1 MVMRSKKACIGSS
14 HVAPVESECLERR
27 PIRYVPPLLES
38 GVEGEDAVI
47 AAVEATRE
55 HVGLRQAV
63 VQGYGGEHCCW
74 HRVPGV
80 DDIPVDGMD
89 QRAGGRDPAS
99 DDAVVALMADDDIG
113 LAEGS
118 VANDADEDDSRAV
131 HRDPADAKVES
142 SIGLIAG
149 LVVGQVVTL

>member
-1 MVMRSKKACIGSS
+1 M
-14 HVAPVESECLERR
+14 
-27 PIRYVPPLLES
+27 
-38 GVEGEDAVI
+38 
-47 AAVEATRE
+47 
-55 HVGLRQAV
+55 
-63 VQGYGGEHCCW
+63 
-74 HRVPGV
+74 
-80 DDIPVDGMD
+80 PVDGMD
-89 QRAGGRDPAS
+89 QRASGRDPAS

-149 LVVGQVVTL
+149 LVVGQVVALDEEAVAGQYSGSRRARSANDGIRRGFRSG